1 MDTKKNPKKKMKI
14 VKKPYVK
21 GSIVDASTVKDA
33 LRFFGGT
40 VIMMLAFLLRRCRRQ
55 FAPNRAD

>member
-40 VIMMLAFLLRRCRRQ
+40 VIMMLAF
-55 FAPNRAD
+55 